1 MLIKVPGTDA
11 GVRAFEELT
20 AIGLNVNVTL
30 LFAVTRYEAI
40 AEAYLRGL
48 ERRAESGESLESAAS
63 VASFFVSRVDTKVD
77 AALEGIGR
85 EDLRGKAA
93 VANAKIAYESFQ
105 RIFSGPRW
113 EALAAKG
120 ARAAASAVGLDLDQE
135 PRLPGHAVRRQ
146 PDRPGHRQHHARPDD
161 RGGARPREGRAHR

>member
-1 MLIKVPGTDA
+1 MLIKVPGTDQ

-30 LFAVTRYEAI
+30 LFAVSRYEAI

-48 ERRAESGESLESAAS
+48 ERRAESGDSLESAAS

-77 AALEGIGR
+77 AALEGTGR

-93 VANAKIAYESFQ
+93 VANAKIAYRSFQ

-120 ARAAASAVGLDLDQE
+120 AHVAATAVGLDLDQE
-135 PRLPGHAVRRQ
+135 PRLLGHPVRRRA
-146 PDRPGHRQHHARPDD
+146 DRA
-161 RGGARPREGRAHR
+161 